1 MEARQFIGFKPYP
14 WQRQVINA
22 VCTKEA
28 RGRTFCCKSR
38 RQCGKSVM
46 IENILLWYALNIQG
60 SVSAA
65 VSPTLSQSRKLFKDI
80 VNAVYHSKVIKK
92 YNETLL
98 TIEFINGSSVF
109 FKSSE
114 QKDGL
119 RGYTITGI
127 LCIDESVYIPDD
139 ILELCLPWTQVHR
152 CPVLM
157 VSTPKFKTGFFYRFF
172 SAGISGSKYVT
183 SFDWMQFDTSAL
195 LSPEQLEYYRQML
208 PNNQFI
214 SEYMGEFLDTDG
226 LVFTGFRE
234 CMGAPQK
241 GKKLYLGIDWGAGGG
256 NDYTV
261 ICAINEF
268 GQQEDILYWNN
279 KTTQQQID
287 AVCDYI
293 ELNYSRIEYIVP
305 ELNSIGTPYT
315 DLVMQRFPLL
325 HIFEGFH
332 TTNSSKSELVTA
344 LQTAF
349 EKKTIQILENEP
361 QAVELGAF
369 SAEYNPK
376 THNVFY
382 NAPTGLHDDK
392 VMALCL
398 AWYAYRTAG
407 GVGSYTVSFL

>member
-1 MEARQFIGFKPYP
+1 METRRFVGFKPFP
-14 WQRQVINA
+14 WQRAVITDL
-22 VCTKEA
+22 CTPTSK
-28 RGRTFCCKSR
+28 GKTFVVKSR

-46 IENILLWYALNIQG
+46 IENILLWFALNIQG

-80 VNAVYHSKVIKK
+80 VKAIYSSKVIKK

-98 TIEFINGSSVF
+98 TIELINGSTIF

-114 QKDGL
+114 QKDAL
-119 RGYTITGI
+119 RGYTLTGV

-139 ILELCLPWTQVHR
+139 ILELCLPWTQVHK

-172 SAGISGSKYVT
+172 SAGLSGVKNILSY
-183 SFDWMQFDTSAL
+183 DWMKFDTSAL
-195 LSPEQLEYYRQML
+195 LSDEQLEYYRQML
-208 PNNQFI
+208 PKNQFL

-226 LVFTGFRE
+226 LVFTGFRD
-234 CMGAPQK
+234 CMGAPEK
-241 GKKLYLGIDWGAGGG
+241 GNKLYIGIDWGAGGG

-261 ICAINEF
+261 ICAINEH
-268 GQQEDILYWNN
+268 GQQEDLLYWNN
-279 KTTQQQID
+279 KSTQQQID

-293 ELNYSRIEYIVP
+293 DLNYNRIALIVP

-315 DLVMQRFPLL
+315 DLVMQRYPTLS
-325 HIFEGFH
+325 FEGFH
-332 TTNSSKSELVTA
+332 TLNNTKAELVTA

-349 EKKTIQILENEP
+349 EKHTIQILEDEG
-361 QAVELGAF
+361 QAVELGAY

-376 THNVFY
+376 THNTYY
-382 NAPTGLHDDK
+382 NAPQGLHDDK
-392 VMALCL
+392 VMALCF
-398 AWYAYRTAG
+398 AWYAYQNAG
-407 GVGSYTVSFL
+407 GSGKYNVSFL